1 MSDDPLSTRVG
12 EHETLTGFLDWYR
25 AVAANK
31 VRGLSDGD
39 ACRAIE
45 PSGLSLLGVV
55 AHLAWAERLWFR
67 WRFAGED
74 LSGMEMGGDNAPTF
88 RLTRADTIASVLSAY
103 QTEVEHSRRIVGSA
117 LSLDELA
124 VNESPLGGI
133 VSLRWILVHMIEET
147 ARHAGHLDIM
157 REQLDGKTGD

>member
-1 MSDDPLSTRVG
+1 VSDDPLSARAG
-12 EHETLTGFLDWYR
+12 ERETLTGFLDWYR
-25 AVAANK
+25 AVVANK
-31 VRGLSDGD
+31 LRGLLDGD
-39 ACRAIE
+39 ACRVIE

-74 LSGMEMGGDNAPTF
+74 LSGMEMAGDNAPTF
-88 RLTRADTIASVLSAY
+88 RLVRTDTIASVLAAY

-124 VNESPLGGI
+124 VHESPLFGPAT
-133 VSLRWILVHMIEET
+133 LRWILVHMIEET
-147 ARHAGHLDIM
+147 ARHAGHLDIL
-157 REQLDGKTGD
+157 REQLDGHTGD